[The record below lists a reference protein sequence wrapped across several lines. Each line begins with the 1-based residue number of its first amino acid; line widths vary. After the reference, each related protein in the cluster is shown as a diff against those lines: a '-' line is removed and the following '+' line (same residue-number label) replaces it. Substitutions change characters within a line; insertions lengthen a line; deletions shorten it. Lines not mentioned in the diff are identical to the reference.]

1 MGNDAYNVREAC
13 LVVAL
18 NILTGAMKPE
28 QWRGL
33 RRLDEDEEAVLG
45 LLSEVRRVTENPLH
59 TGFGKVEVNVIAG
72 KVETAYHGFSHK
84 RKDLVKTSPG
94 T

>member
-1 MGNDAYNVREAC
+1 MGNDASNVREAC

-33 RRLDEDEEAVLG
+33 RRLDEDDEAVLH
-45 LLSEVRRVTENPLH
+45 LLSEVRGY
-59 TGFGKVEVNVIAG
+59 GFGKVEVNVIAG

-84 RKDLVKTSPG
+84 RKDLIKTSPG